1 MSSPPWMVKVQS
13 APLFCFS
20 TLSSSLKNEQ
30 NSAIY
35 REMWV
40 DLDSVIYSEASQKN
54 KHNIIPFMY
63 RSRIIAQKDELICKV
78 YIETLM

>member
-1 MSSPPWMVKVQS
+1 
-13 APLFCFS
+13 
-20 TLSSSLKNEQ
+20 
-30 NSAIY
+30 
-35 REMWV
+35 MWV